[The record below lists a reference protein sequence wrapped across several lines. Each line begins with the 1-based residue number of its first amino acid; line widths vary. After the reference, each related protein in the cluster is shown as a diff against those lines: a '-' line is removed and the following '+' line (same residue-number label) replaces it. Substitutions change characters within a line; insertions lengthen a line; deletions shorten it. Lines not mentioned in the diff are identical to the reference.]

1 MNRKKIKTLNQL
13 KAGESGEII
22 QILGGYGLRRRLDSL
37 GIRLGC
43 RVTKVSSVV
52 FRGPVTL
59 RIGNSQLA
67 VGFGMAN
74 KIIVEEDVIG

>member
-13 KAGESGEII
+13 RAGESGKII

-37 GIRLGC
+37 GIRPGC
-43 RVTKVSSVV
+43 KVTKVSSVV
-52 FRGPVTL
+52 FHGPVTL

-67 VGFGMAN
+67 VGFGMDN